1 MIMRIKI
8 VWLVLYVASVV
19 LLAGC
24 PDENDYDT
32 AVVELTVINYTK
44 KPLGVYV
51 SVDYTH
57 KFLVGAGAR
66 ETKKLGIPTGTA
78 DDMQTFNGKTIDIFD
93 TSSGDW
99 EKWQL
104 IKRIKDA
111 GDVIEFVSAETYT
124 EDPECFSFT
133 VTTVKKFKYKFIITD
148 SVLGI
153 KNGDIS
159 KNGVDGEDAAPD
171 DGNTGGNND
180 GDNNNETD

>member
-1 MIMRIKI
+1 MTTKI
-8 VWLVLYVASVV
+8 AGLILYAASVV

-32 AVVELTVINYTK
+32 AMVALTVRNDTT

-51 SVDYTH
+51 STDYMRE
-57 KFLVGAGAR
+57 FLVDAGASK
-66 ETKKLGIPTGTA
+66 TKEFGIPAGTA

-111 GDVIEFVSAETYT
+111 GNVIKFVSAETYT
-124 EDPECFSFT
+124 EDSECFSFS
-133 VTTVKKFKYKFIITD
+133 VTTVKKFYYKLT
-148 SVLGI
+148 VPKELLE
-153 KNGDIS
+153 N
-159 KNGVDGEDAAPD
+159 
-171 DGNTGGNND
+171 
-180 GDNNNETD
+180 